1 MLRIL
6 EKLSIRTTIKNP
18 SYNKYV
24 LQRFVSEDR
33 FKRESSE
40 TLASIQFE
48 GYELLEKVVKSSGN
62 SGRVY
67 LPTSWIGSR
76 VKIVRLTPKLADGT
90 DDS

>member
-1 MLRIL
+1 MSD
-6 EKLSIRTTIKNP
+6 E
-18 SYNKYV
+18 
-24 LQRFVSEDR
+24 R

-48 GYELLEKVVKSSGN
+48 GYEVLEKVVKSSGN

-76 VKIVRLTPKLADGT
+76 VKIVRLTPKLTEGS
-90 DDS
+90 DD